1 MATNRDILKEAIAD
15 AKAIKEAAI
24 ANAKVAL
31 EETFTPY
38 LKEKLSAKLA
48 EIDEMDNADEE
59 LDEMKD
65 MEKDMYENMDEDMYE
80 EKDSMDEEMDLD
92 ELLRELDDME
102 EVINDPRGDGAHGNI
117 APSSESDT
125 DLMEGEEDEEEFDL
139 ESYFQKA
146 NKEYGWDFDMNTK
159 VEGDF
164 EDGNA
169 YALEYGDESWER
181 KFAQKLMN
189 IDELPYNKWKV
200 AANKAYNKSQPFN
213 ESKETEEE
221 FDIENMSEDDLKS
234 FIEDVISDMIE
245 AGEIEGG
252 HEGMEDEEEEE
263 EVDLD
268 ELLAEMEGLDE
279 YAEESPEQ
287 VLALICADYPEHKA
301 CKSLK
306 EAKKMKK
313 EMEDMDELNE
323 KQKLRLLKPTKV
335 KDSDSDTYYEKHEK
349 MKEELEEAYRALA
362 KIKSEL
368 NEVNLLNSKLL
379 YSNKVFKA
387 KNLTESQKV
396 KVLAAFDKAS
406 TKKEAQLVYETV
418 MENLNTQ
425 TTTKRP
431 VTESV
436 RGMASKVISGVSNN
450 TKQPIIEVNAAF
462 ARMQQLAGIKK

>member
-125 DLMEGEEDEEEFDL
+125 DLMEGEEDEEEFD
-139 ESYFQKA
+139 
-146 NKEYGWDFDMNTK
+146 
-159 VEGDF
+159 
-164 EDGNA
+164 
-169 YALEYGDESWER
+169 
-181 KFAQKLMN
+181 
-189 IDELPYNKWKV
+189 
-200 AANKAYNKSQPFN
+200 
-213 ESKETEEE
+213 
-221 FDIENMSEDDLKS
+221 IENMSEDDLKS

-252 HEGMEDEEEEE
+252 HEGMDDEVEDEE

-279 YAEESPEQ
+279 YAEELPEQ

-323 KQKLRLLKPTKV
+323 KQKLRLLKPTKA
-335 KDSDSDTYYEKHEK
+335 KDSDSDAYYEKHEK
-349 MKEELEEAYRALA
+349 MKEELEEAYRALT

>member
-125 DLMEGEEDEEEFDL
+125 DLMEGEEDEEEFD
-139 ESYFQKA
+139 
-146 NKEYGWDFDMNTK
+146 
-159 VEGDF
+159 
-164 EDGNA
+164 
-169 YALEYGDESWER
+169 
-181 KFAQKLMN
+181 
-189 IDELPYNKWKV
+189 
-200 AANKAYNKSQPFN
+200 
-213 ESKETEEE
+213 
-221 FDIENMSEDDLKS
+221 IENMSEDDLKS

-279 YAEESPEQ
+279 YAEELPEQ

-323 KQKLRLLKPTKV
+323 KQKLRLLKSTKA
-335 KDSDSDTYYEKHEK
+335 KDSDSDAYYEKHEK
-349 MKEELEEAYRALA
+349 MKEELEEAYRALT

>member
-125 DLMEGEEDEEEFDL
+125 DLMEGEEDEEEFD
-139 ESYFQKA
+139 
-146 NKEYGWDFDMNTK
+146 
-159 VEGDF
+159 
-164 EDGNA
+164 
-169 YALEYGDESWER
+169 
-181 KFAQKLMN
+181 
-189 IDELPYNKWKV
+189 
-200 AANKAYNKSQPFN
+200 
-213 ESKETEEE
+213 
-221 FDIENMSEDDLKS
+221 IENMSEDDLKS

-279 YAEESPEQ
+279 YAEELPEQ

-323 KQKLRLLKPTKV
+323 KQKLRLLKPTKA
-335 KDSDSDTYYEKHEK
+335 KDSNSDAYYEKHEK
-349 MKEELEEAYRALA
+349 MKEELEEAYRALT

>member
-92 ELLRELDDME
+92 ELLRELDNME

-125 DLMEGEEDEEEFDL
+125 DLMEGEED
-139 ESYFQKA
+139 
-146 NKEYGWDFDMNTK
+146 
-159 VEGDF
+159 
-164 EDGNA
+164 
-169 YALEYGDESWER
+169 
-181 KFAQKLMN
+181 
-189 IDELPYNKWKV
+189 
-200 AANKAYNKSQPFN
+200 
-213 ESKETEEE
+213 EEE

-279 YAEESPEQ
+279 YAEELPEQ

-323 KQKLRLLKPTKV
+323 KQKLRLLKPTKA
-335 KDSDSDTYYEKHEK
+335 KDSDSDAYYEKHEK